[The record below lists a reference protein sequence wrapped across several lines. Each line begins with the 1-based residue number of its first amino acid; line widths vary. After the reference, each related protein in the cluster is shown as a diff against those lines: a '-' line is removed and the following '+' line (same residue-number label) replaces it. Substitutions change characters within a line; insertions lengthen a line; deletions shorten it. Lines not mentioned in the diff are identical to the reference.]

1 MSDRTRIIFVDD
13 EPCVLSGLE
22 RMLFDREDEWEMGFV
37 SSGKE
42 AIAAFEA
49 HPFDVIVTDM
59 RMPEMDG
66 AQLLL
71 VVQERWP
78 ASVRIILSGQAEKEA
93 VLRSIGPS
101 HRFLPKPC
109 DSEILYATISKA
121 RQLHAGLCSPKL
133 KELVASQMTLPSM
146 PRLYNLLLNEMQ
158 TQEPSLERVAD
169 LISQDV
175 SMSCKL
181 LQIVNSTLQGSLTE
195 LNSTIDVVRAIGI
208 ERLRP
213 LVLSA
218 GIFSHFPDMPF
229 LEDQNEQ
236 FVAHSA
242 TVSRLAQAIVELE
255 LPGNVGAAG
264 VALLGGL
271 VHDVGKL
278 ILGQG
283 FGAEYQKIVVDSHIP
298 SQSMLKLERERLGV
312 DHVAV
317 GAYLMG
323 LWGIPDTIVE
333 VVAHHHLPS
342 LNSDDK
348 FSPTTAVHVADALDH
363 VYRFGG
369 EEDLDMLYLER
380 IGVVNKLPRWRD
392 LLPKNQQTCRYP
404 AIVDGS
410 RVADLALSSSAS
422 S

>member
-13 EPCVLSGLE
+13 EPFVLSGLE
-22 RMLFDREDEWEMGFV
+22 RMLFDRDDEWEMEFV

-49 HPFDVIVTDM
+49 QPFDVIVTDM

-109 DSEILYATISKA
+109 DSDILYATISKA

-133 KELVASQMTLPSM
+133 MELVASQMTLPSM
-146 PRLYNLLLNEMQ
+146 PRLYNLLLNEMK

-181 LQIVNSTLQGSLTE
+181 LQIVNSTAQGAATKLD
-195 LNSTIDVVRAIGI
+195 STIDVVRAIGMD
-208 ERLRP
+208 RLRP

-229 LEDQNEQ
+229 LDDQNEQ

-242 TVSRLAQAIVELE
+242 AVSRLAHAIVELE
-255 LPGNVGAAG
+255 LPGNTAAAG

-271 VHDVGKL
+271 IHDVGKL
-278 ILGQG
+278 VLGQG
-283 FGAEYQKIVVDSHIP
+283 YGEEYQQIVLDSHQCN
-298 SQSMLKLERERLGV
+298 QSMMKLEQERLGV

-323 LWGIPDTIVE
+323 LWGIPDGIVE
-333 VVAHHHLPS
+333 VVAHHHQPS
-342 LNSDDK
+342 LSADEK
-348 FSPTTAVHVADALDH
+348 FTPTTAVHVADAFDQMQRLG
-363 VYRFGG
+363 VP
-369 EEDLDMLYLER
+369 EDLDMVYLER
-380 IGVVNKLPRWRD
+380 IGVTSKLSHWRE
-392 LLPKNQQTCRYP
+392 LLARSQQASGYP

-410 RVADLALSSSAS
+410 RAADFALSSSS
-422 S
+422 